1 MRRREALQAV
11 ERWNDVRTGCN
22 FPGVLGR
29 IPATEL
35 GTVCTIVDA
44 LLHTDAQIHK
54 CTTRLFV
61 LLVFPKGS
69 NWLQQ
74 QLQMLLGEEMG
85 QIKQI

>member
-1 MRRREALQAV
+1 MRRREALQAAG
-11 ERWNDVRTGCN
+11 RWNDVRTGCN

-29 IPATEL
+29 IPATVL

-44 LLHTDAQIHK
+44 LLHTDAQIR
-54 CTTRLFV
+54 TNILFV